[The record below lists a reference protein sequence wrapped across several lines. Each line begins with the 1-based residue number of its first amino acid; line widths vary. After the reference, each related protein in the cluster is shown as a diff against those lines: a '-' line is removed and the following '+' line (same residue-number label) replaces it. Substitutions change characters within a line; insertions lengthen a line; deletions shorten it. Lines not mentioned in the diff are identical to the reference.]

1 MLRRGVLFLC
11 LLMSSLVAAATV
23 HAQERPNAPTIECS
37 GVVHSEGDADQ
48 STGDRDSLMPH
59 HHGSCHGGSACLPVV
74 ADGSGPPDLLSDAAP
89 FDAAPVLARWQTGP
103 DLRPP
108 IA

>member
-1 MLRRGVLFLC
+1 
-11 LLMSSLVAAATV
+11 MSSLLAAATV
-23 HAQERPNAPTIECS
+23 HAQERPYAPTIECS

-48 STGDRDSLMPH
+48 KQGDTDSAVPH
-59 HHGSCHGGSACLPVV
+59 HHGSCHGGAAFLPVIAHAHGDFV
-74 ADGSGPPDLLSDAAP
+74 PLGRLAFFFPSAA
-89 FDAAPVLARWQTGP
+89 LTRWLTGP